1 MDEVDLILHPL
12 RSELNFPIGDKLDLD
27 FNPLRFI
34 LFYFILF
41 YFILFYFILFYFILF
56 YFILFYFILFYFI
69 LLFFFFSLFTLYL
82 KLISLFFFFFF
93 FRWRLPFHI
102 FDAIFFAE
110 SQKLY
115 GDLRDS
121 ETSLQILNQFKKV
134 VEEGFATKSLQ
145 KNPHIVLLDLDFY
158 RLKMRPILTE
168 WVIMWLNYHHFS
180 GLNQSQVFYFY
191 FFFCC
196 CCFCFLFNL
205 FFFFFFF

>member
-34 LFYFILF
+34 FIVKKRIRQF
-41 YFILFYFILFYFILF
+41 NS
-56 YFILFYFILFYFI
+56 
-69 LLFFFFSLFTLYL
+69 FS
-82 KLISLFFFFFF
+82 F

-102 FDAIFFAE
+102 FDAIFYAE
-110 SQKLY
+110 TEKLY

-134 VEEGFATKSLQ
+134 VDEGFACKSLQ

-158 RLKMRPILTE
+158 RLKMRPILTD
-168 WVIMWLNYHHFS
+168 WVILWLNYHHFS
-180 GLNQSQVFYFY
+180 GLNQSQVR
-191 FFFCC
+191 FCR
-196 CCFCFLFNL
+196 FTAPNFRKFTSFTDKRLSLRKSGKRARIGRKNSFKGV
-205 FFFFFFF
+205 FKAYKDVKFE